1 MINVHYSKRYWVFAM
16 SHLFPASDPIL
27 LLSASKARSF
37 GIAADSASDRQN
49 FSEFFAIWLMLCSR
63 LDALGQDWQVSFSD
77 PVAVSDY
84 ITMRCSLTIDGIK
97 REATG
102 SDKGCLIQVGSATIG
117 VHAPE
122 RAMLNSFCNAA
133 AQFGVI
139 LPFGQ
144 LRNNKSPDNREDLM
158 EVVKIL
164 RKLQHKHKR
173 FHLFGWNFQ
182 TNAPARWLAN
192 SNLNRRN

>member
-1 MINVHYSKRYWVFAM
+1 MT
-16 SHLFPASDPIL
+16 HLSDASDPIL

-37 GIAADSASDRQN
+37 GIATHSEGDRQN
-49 FSEFFAIWLMLCSR
+49 YSEFFTVWLMLCSR
-63 LDALGQDWQVSFSD
+63 LDALSHDWKVSFSD

-84 ITMRCSLTIDGIK
+84 ITMRCSLTIDRVT

-102 SDKGCLIQVGSATIG
+102 SDKGCLIQVGEATIG

-133 AQFGVI
+133 AQFGVL
-139 LPFGQ
+139 LPFAR
-144 LRNNKSPDNREDLM
+144 LRTKKPPDNREDLM

-164 RKLQHKHKR
+164 RQMQRKHKS
-173 FHLFGWNFQ
+173 FMVFGWNLQPFVNNSAN
-182 TNAPARWLAN
+182 TLAN
-192 SNLNRRN
+192 GSAKAQRDRQA

>member
-1 MINVHYSKRYWVFAM
+1 MNHL
-16 SHLFPASDPIL
+16 SHASDPIL

-37 GIAADSASDRQN
+37 GIAANSGSDRHN
-49 FSEFFAIWLMLCSR
+49 FSEFFTVWLMLCSR

-84 ITMRCSLTIDGIK
+84 ITMRCSLTIDRVR

-102 SDKGCLIQVGSATIG
+102 SDKGCLIQVGSTTIG

-133 AQFGVI
+133 SQFGVI
-139 LPFGQ
+139 LPFAK
-144 LRNNKSPDNREDLM
+144 LRNKKPPDKREDLM
-158 EVVKIL
+158 EVVKML

-173 FHLFGWNFQ
+173 FQLFGWNFQ
-182 TNAPARWLAN
+182 TNDRAKWIFVK
-192 SNLNRRN
+192 

>member
-1 MINVHYSKRYWVFAM
+1 M
-16 SHLFPASDPIL
+16 SHLSPASDPIL

-37 GIAADSASDRQN
+37 GIAANSEGDRHN
-49 FSEFFAIWLMLCSR
+49 FSEFFTVWLMLCSR

-84 ITMRCSLTIDGIK
+84 ITMRCSLTIDHVR

-102 SDKGCLIQVGSATIG
+102 SDKGCLIQVGSTTIG

-139 LPFGQ
+139 LPFAK
-144 LRNNKSPDNREDLM
+144 LHTKKPPDKREDLL
-158 EVVKIL
+158 EVVKML

-173 FHLFGWNFQ
+173 FQVFGWNFQ
-182 TNAPARWLAN
+182 INDRAKWI
-192 SNLNRRN
+192 SI

>member
-1 MINVHYSKRYWVFAM
+1 MTHVSD
-16 SHLFPASDPIL
+16 ASEPIL

-37 GIAADSASDRQN
+37 GIATHHSSCSEGDRQN
-49 FSEFFAIWLMLCSR
+49 YSEFFTVWLMLCSR
-63 LDALGQDWQVSFSD
+63 LDALSHDWKVSFSD

-84 ITMRCSLTIDGIK
+84 ITMRCSLTIDRVT

-102 SDKGCLIQVGSATIG
+102 SDKGCLIQVGEATIG

-133 AQFGVI
+133 AQFGVL
-139 LPFGQ
+139 LPFAR
-144 LRNNKSPDNREDLM
+144 LRAKKPPDHREDLM

-164 RKLQHKHKR
+164 RQMQRKHKS
-173 FHLFGWNFQ
+173 FMVFGWNLQPFASNSPN
-182 TNAPARWLAN
+182 TTAN
-192 SNLNRRN
+192 SAANSTAKTQRDRR